1 MKGDFNVFRI
11 SSQQFQYGKI
21 NFLQISQISLIFYKA
36 EPGQIKFAKMGRPE
50 TLYVLLLLIDMLFV
64 LFSKAIFS
72 KTVGEGDVSNI
83 SSFCVFSENFSVAFI
98 FKT

>member
-1 MKGDFNVFRI
+1 MFSGFPVNNFNMENTIFYK
-11 SSQQFQYGKI
+11 FYK
-21 NFLQISQISLIFYKA
+21 LIFYKA